1 MKNRLASK
9 AISQVAREHHVA
21 EDTVREDM
29 KSAISE
35 ALRSPDPAVQALWKQ
50 IPCAGET
57 PEPEELIAWIIKKI
71 QY

>member
-9 AISQVAREHHVA
+9 AISQVVREHHVA

-35 ALRSPDPAVQALWKQ
+35 ALRSPDPAVQALWTQ
-50 IPCAGET
+50 IPCAGKI
-57 PEPEELIAWIIKKI
+57 PEPEELIEWIVK
-71 QY
+71 QL

>member
-35 ALRSPDPAVQALWKQ
+35 ALSSPDPAVQALWKQ
-50 IPCAGET
+50 IPCVGET
-57 PEPEELIAWIIKKI
+57 PEPEELIDWIVK
-71 QY
+71 QL

>member
-35 ALRSPDPAVQALWKQ
+35 ALSSPDPAVQALWKQ
-50 IPCAGET
+50 IPCAGKI
-57 PEPEELIAWIIKKI
+57 PEPEELIEWIVK
-71 QY
+71 QL